1 MKISVITPVLNGEKF
16 IRQTVESV
24 ISQSGDFD
32 LEYIV
37 CDGQSTDKTLD
48 ILSGY
53 SDGITIISERDGS
66 PQEAINKGMEIA
78 SGEVKCW
85 LNSDDLF
92 LPGTLQKVATAFRAN
107 VNRDWL
113 YGRCNIIDENDKEI
127 RKPITLYKNLIGF
140 IYSRNM
146 LMCENYINQPAT
158 FWRAGL
164 WEKTQPLNP
173 IYKAAWDYELW
184 LKMAGESRAIH
195 LRDTLSM
202 FRRHASS
209 ISEQHFQRQFAEEYT
224 IAASYGNFLHRA
236 IHKLNQLKIIFIYKL
251 LGS

>member
-1 MKISVITPVLNGEKF
+1 MKISVITAVLNGEKF

-37 CDGQSTDKTLD
+37 CDGQSTDKTLG
-48 ILSGY
+48 ILAEYG
-53 SDGITIISERDGS
+53 DRITVISERDGS
-66 PQEAINKGMEIA
+66 PQEAINKGMKVA
-78 SGEVKCW
+78 SGEIKCW
-85 LNSDDLF
+85 LNADDLY
-92 LPGTLQKVATAFRAN
+92 LSGTLEKVAIAFRENAG
-107 VNRDWL
+107 RDWL
-113 YGRCNIIDENDKEI
+113 YGRCSIIDEDDKEI
-127 RKPITLYKNLIGF
+127 RKPITLYKNLIGYF
-140 IYSRNM
+140 YSRNM
-146 LMCENYINQPAT
+146 LLCENYINQPAT

-164 WEKTQPLNP
+164 WDKTQPLDP
-173 IYKAAWDYELW
+173 RYKAAWDYELW

-209 ISEQHFQRQFAEEYT
+209 ISEQHFQQQFAEEYS
-224 IAASYGNFLHRA
+224 IAASYGNFVHRA
-236 IHKLNQLKIIFIYKL
+236 IHKLNQLKIVFIYKL